1 MDIENL
7 EEEKMYFR
15 RTFRRRYKSILLNN
29 RDFLLINF
37 RRIKIFICKILEDL
51 LEEENV
57 LCRYTV
63 VFF

>member
-51 LEEENV
+51 LEGENV
-57 LCRYTV
+57 LYRYTV